1 MLTYAGIPS
10 DTLTISDQTAYLDN
24 QDISKGAWLLLAYAD
39 WSRYAHVCS
48 RMLTYAHVCSGSSEC
63 WELAEAWEK
72 RMLTYAHVF

>member
-39 WSRYAHVCS
+39 WSRYAQGAAS
-48 RMLTYAHVCSGSSEC
+48 AGSS
-63 WELAEAWEK
+63 LK
-72 RMLTYAHVF
+72 HGRNV

>member
-48 RMLTYAHVCSGSSEC
+48 RMLTYARGAASAGSSLKHGRNVC
-63 WELAEAWEK
+63 
-72 RMLTYAHVF
+72 